1 MATTADGD
9 DDYVSTKA
17 SLPKFNGAHKDFQV
31 YWTRFMAFAA
41 VYRFTQALGDT
52 AEADLPT
59 SDSEVLDPNDA
70 GDKKKI
76 AARAR
81 NNKAMANLTMSFQ
94 SEQLMGLIYK
104 AINTDWPGAL
114 AYLVVKALK
123 SKYMPVDMVTMIDLR
138 RAMAAVKMNK
148 GEDPTTI
155 FEQIAGIENRFRN
168 AQIKPSEQEKLAVAM
183 MAAPA
188 EYIPV
193 ITSEQRVKGASLQLE
208 DLQEVMIAQYRQ
220 SYPDRADAGSEI
232 ALNAADGFTG
242 LCYNCNQRGH
252 RANKCPQRANG
263 GSGRGNG
270 GRGRQGGGRGRGR
283 DNRHRNLNCRL
294 CGKRGHI

>member
-104 AINTDWPGAL
+104 AITTD
-114 AYLVVKALK
+114 
-123 SKYMPVDMVTMIDLR
+123 
-138 RAMAAVKMNK
+138 
-148 GEDPTTI
+148 
-155 FEQIAGIENRFRN
+155 
-168 AQIKPSEQEKLAVAM
+168 
-183 MAAPA
+183 
-188 EYIPV
+188 
-193 ITSEQRVKGASLQLE
+193 
-208 DLQEVMIAQYRQ
+208 
-220 SYPDRADAGSEI
+220 
-232 ALNAADGFTG
+232 
-242 LCYNCNQRGH
+242 
-252 RANKCPQRANG
+252 
-263 GSGRGNG
+263 
-270 GRGRQGGGRGRGR
+270 
-283 DNRHRNLNCRL
+283 
-294 CGKRGHI
+294 